1 MKRLSLV
8 VALGLAC
15 SGSWVDAT
23 EVAAKMLPELAEQ
36 VVPARRVTEW
46 PNAILSALK
55 QNDFA
60 ALLEATERDK
70 GIAGLAKDWDE
81 QAARH
86 REQMAKGA
94 SAISDQGAA
103 DPEAVAFTSS
113 VENPTQEVWTKLQSA
128 DGVDALVSEWQPQ
141 IAEAVSKHLL
151 QFNLGFGAALTA
163 IASDQDFTA
172 QEVQQMTQLM
182 YAVQNWTGRVDFA
195 DPERL
200 RQALTA
206 VSRLVVQ
213 TKLERFEDTQSLA
226 FEDAIVHGDALIVA
240 VKRVFAAYDVD
251 ADEILNSARFSEI
264 DAFGD
269 TATLHAE
276 ARVFGVDLS
285 HDFKMQWF
293 EGEWVEADQV
303 EMRKRWR
310 DEEAD
315 AAADAATE
323 SIE

>member
-1 MKRLSLV
+1 MKRMSWV

-15 SGSWVDAT
+15 GGGSVDAT
-23 EVAAKMLPELAEQ
+23 EVAAKMLPERAEQ

-60 ALLEATERDK
+60 ALLEATERNKD
-70 GIAGLAKDWDE
+70 IAALAKDWDE
-81 QAARH
+81 QAARQ
-86 REQMAKGA
+86 REQMAKRA
-94 SAISDQGAA
+94 TEVV
-103 DPEAVAFTSS
+103 DPDIAELTER
-113 VENPTQEVWTKLQSA
+113 VEEQTQQVWTKLQSA

-141 IAEAVSKHLL
+141 IAESVSKHLL
-151 QFNLGFGAALTA
+151 EFNLGFGAALTA
-163 IASDQDFTA
+163 IASDQDFNV
-172 QEVQQMTQLM
+172 QQVQQMTQLM

-206 VSRLVVQ
+206 ASRLVVQ
-213 TKLERFEDTQSLA
+213 TKLKRFEDTQSLA
-226 FEDAIVHGDALIVA
+226 FEDAIAHGDAMIVA

-251 ADEILNSARFSEI
+251 ADQILNSVRFAEI
-264 DAFGD
+264 DARGD

-293 EGEWVEADQV
+293 EGEWIDADQV
-303 EMRKRWR
+303 EVRKRWR
-310 DEEAD
+310 DEGAGEATD
-315 AAADAATE
+315 AAAA
-323 SIE
+323 SID